1 MDTTN
6 VHGFLN
12 YSSELE
18 NLVNQSSSFHQHS
31 VLGFHLLPNTPSPN
45 ANVSSTSSAAAD
57 GCDFSDASLLRY
69 IDQMLME
76 EEDMEEETHM
86 LQESLDFQAKEKSF
100 YEVIGKKYPPSP
112 QPDPAFLSWDRETP
126 DHNYPLI
133 DLHSSSS
140 CISEASG
147 GYLIDIIDS
156 SWIDSRNPLVR
167 LDSSHNLSNPITS
180 SCSLSH
186 AVIHRSSDFLQAS
199 PLQIHGVCSEGRPAW
214 NFEKGVVEASEF
226 LPSENNLPVIHHSG
240 SLITQ
245 DYEGEYDSR
254 TKRSH
259 HNMETAME
267 DERSSKLSALN
278 TDLDILVGEF
288 DNMLLNSMGEG
299 RAKFGAYRE
308 VLKNAVHRKG
318 PIKGKS
324 GRAKKQNKKKE
335 VIDLGTLLINCAEA
349 VAADDARNANELLK
363 EIRHHSSPYGDGNQ
377 RLSQY
382 LSDALEARLAGSGS
396 KIYKSIV
403 NRRMKATDYLRA
415 YYTSLASAP
424 FKKISNLATIQTI
437 INITRKETKVHIIDF
452 GVLYGFQWPTFIQR
466 ISKRENGPP
475 NVKIT
480 GIDFP
485 QQGFKPAERAEDTGR
500 RLAWYAR
507 KFGVPFEYNAI
518 AQKWETIKIED
529 LEIED
534 DAFLIVTCMYISKN
548 LPDETVVPHGSRT
561 LILNLIRKANPDI
574 FIHGIVNGTYNAPFF
589 LTRFREVLYHF
600 SALFDMLE
608 ASVPREAP
616 ERMLI
621 EREMF
626 AREAF
631 NVIACEGWE
640 RVERPE
646 TYKQWQVRNMKAGF
660 TQVSFDRE
668 IIREA
673 MEKVKVFFHKDFL
686 IDEQNKWILLGWRG
700 RIINAIS
707 CWKPV

>member
-12 YSSELE
+12 HSSELE

-31 VLGFHLLPNTPSPN
+31 VLGFHLLPNTPFPN
-45 ANVSSTSSAAAD
+45 GNVSSAAD
-57 GCDFSDASLLRY
+57 GCDFSDAPLLRY

-76 EEDMEEETHM
+76 EEDMEEQTLM

-100 YEVIGKKYPPSP
+100 YEVIGKNYPPSP
-112 QPDPAFLSWDRETP
+112 QPEPAFLSRDRETL
-126 DHNYPLI
+126 DHIYPLI
-133 DLHSSSS
+133 DLRSSSS
-140 CISEASG
+140 SISDASG
-147 GYLIDIIDS
+147 GYLIDIINS

-167 LDSSHNLSNPITS
+167 IDSSHNLSNPIS
-180 SCSLSH
+180 SSGSLNN
-186 AVIHRSSDFLQAS
+186 AVIHRSSDSPRAS
-199 PLQIHGVCSEGRPAW
+199 P
-214 NFEKGVVEASEF
+214 
-226 LPSENNLPVIHHSG
+226 LPSENNLPVNDHSG
-240 SLITQ
+240 SLINQ
-245 DYEGEYDSR
+245 DYEVEYDSR
-254 TKRSH
+254 IKRSH
-259 HNMETAME
+259 HNMETDME

-318 PIKGKS
+318 PIKGKR
-324 GRAKKQNKKKE
+324 GRAKKQIKKKE
-335 VIDLGTLLINCAEA
+335 VIDLRTLLINCAEA
-349 VAADDARNANELLK
+349 VAADDARKANELLK
-363 EIRHHSSPYGDGNQ
+363 EIRQHSSPYGDGNQ
-377 RLSQY
+377 RLSHY

-437 INITRKETKVHIIDF
+437 INRARKERKVHVIDF
-452 GVLYGFQWPTFIQR
+452 GVRYGFQWPTFIQR

-475 NVKIT
+475 SVKIT
-480 GIDFP
+480 GVDFP
-485 QQGFKPAERAEDTGR
+485 QHGFKPAERAEDTGR
-500 RLAWYAR
+500 RLARYAR

-529 LEIED
+529 LKIEE
-534 DAFLIVTCMYISKN
+534 DAFLIVTCMYRSKN

-574 FIHGIVNGTYNAPFF
+574 FIHGIVNGTYSAPFF

-608 ASVPREAP
+608 ASVPREAT

-631 NVIACEGWE
+631 NVIACEGWD

-660 TQVSFDRE
+660 MQVSFDRE

-700 RIINAIS
+700 RTINAIS